1 MSFRLR
7 FPKADIP
14 YWASQYDDDDVS
26 PAKAGGAARK
36 RGYLTRAEFMKLTR
50 WKTPRTQPSCAK
62 NDEAFI
68 TDVTGVALSTSN
80 ERLAIES
87 LTLLDGVSW
96 PTASVILHFC
106 SLRKYPILDY
116 RALWSL
122 RSDAK
127 PEDYCFPLWWEYV
140 EATRK
145 LSDDLNVTMRT
156 VDRALWTFSKK
167 KQG

>member
-1 MSFRLR
+1 MIFKLR
-7 FPKADIP
+7 FPVGDIR
-14 YWASQYDDDDVS
+14 YWASRYDDDDVS
-26 PAKAGGAARK
+26 PAKAGQSARK
-36 RGYLTRAEFMKLTR
+36 RGYLTRAEFMTLTR
-50 WKTPRTQPSCAK
+50 WKTPRTQPRCAR
-62 NDEAFI
+62 NDDRFI
-68 TDVTGVALSTSN
+68 ADVTAVALSTSS

-106 SLRKYPILDY
+106 SPRKYPILDY

-140 EATRK
+140 KVTRK

-167 KQG
+167 NQN